1 MLYRAYKKSNR
12 KTKIDDI
19 VSIVRSYVR
28 EVFAGY
34 ISIRGDH
41 VHQSRYMDGD
51 LSRLQ
56 TLSLFSNTKDMLGS
70 ITKLFFEIDYKDIR
84 KKWRKKIEVGIKNI
98 HELLDVYFVNLTN
111 IISINDKII
120 YPF

>member
-1 MLYRAYKKSNR
+1 
-12 KTKIDDI
+12 
-19 VSIVRSYVR
+19 
-28 EVFAGY
+28 
-34 ISIRGDH
+34 
-41 VHQSRYMDGD
+41 MDGD